1 MVVFYDAE
9 VDKQKVIDVPSQ
21 LVDDN
26 DLEQLDDTDSADDTS
41 LTC

>member
-1 MVVFYDAE
+1 VVVFYDAE